1 MTAAR
6 AIRIVFGTVA
16 GSMLVVAVGNI
27 MLSGRLTI
35 VSPASFGALLAVALA
50 FLISNLLNARER
62 NLMLTRQADEMRA
75 AAERLENSLRNA
87 AAARVRK

>member
-1 MTAAR
+1 VTAAR

-16 GSMLVVAVGNI
+16 GSMLIVAVGDT

-35 VSPASFGALLAVALA
+35 VSPVSCGALLAVALA

-62 NLMLTRQADEMRA
+62 NTMLTRQANEMRA
-75 AAERLENSLRNA
+75 AAQRLENSLRNA
-87 AAARVRK
+87 AAANTRL